1 MSESDGVTL
10 WDTRS
15 FLSPPSSPSSPP
27 NALIILNTPLPP
39 QHLFRRLW
47 ASGPLPSSFL
57 PPSFAPR
64 PADPSDK
71 RAASVRLCADGGANR
86 LYDRFVRGK
95 GVARAG
101 GEDEDEGWDPD
112 VDGDEERWLPDYVL
126 GDLDSL
132 REDARRYYEAKV
144 RLLEGPSFSLS
155 LRALT
160 RRLAQGVRVEHDP
173 DEYSTDLGKNVSRL
187 CLLEASSSSDPSG
200 PAHQQQH
207 QLVIVGGLSGRL
219 DQTVHTLHAL
229 TLLVEKEGRER
240 VWAVGRESAAVVLPK
255 VRRSLR
261 GSPCSA
267 PAFSSKRGGGDAEI
281 ESRRLRRASTT
292 SRSTSRRLVRRAASC
307 RSGPRKHT

>member
-1 MSESDGVTL
+1 MPESDGVTL

-47 ASGPLPSSFL
+47 AS
-57 PPSFAPR
+57 
-64 PADPSDK
+64 
-71 RAASVRLCADGGANR
+71 ASVRLCADGGANR

-101 GEDEDEGWDPD
+101 EEDEDEGWDPD

-132 REDARRYYEAKV
+132 REDARRYYEAK
-144 RLLEGPSFSLS
+144 
-155 LRALT
+155 
-160 RRLAQGVRVEHDP
+160 GVRVEHDP

-255 VRRSLR
+255 GKHHLKVDLATFGKTCGVLPLGASQAYVTTTGLEWDLGPTAYMYPTSLATAV
-261 GSPCSA
+261 STSNHLVDEDVTLETDA
-267 PAFSSKRGGGDAEI
+267 PVVWTMEVRGGAE
-281 ESRRLRRASTT
+281 
-292 SRSTSRRLVRRAASC
+292 
-307 RSGPRKHT
+307 